1 DYADRAVDFSKRV
14 KDVTEFLVDLGP
26 VIGGPVD
33 ATATYD
39 APCHLHHAQR
49 VQDAPLSLL
58 GSIPEL
64 DLRPLRRSEVCCGAG
79 GTYNLTQ
86 PELASDIL
94 GEKLENIRD
103 TGADV
108 VVTGNPGCHMQ
119 ILAGVRLEGLELEV
133 RHPVELL
140 DASYEAA
147 GMYGSE
153 TS

>member
-1 DYADRAVDFSKRV
+1 
-14 KDVTEFLVDLGP
+14 
-26 VIGGPVD
+26 
-33 ATATYD
+33 
-39 APCHLHHAQR
+39 
-49 VQDAPLSLL
+49 
-58 GSIPEL
+58 
-64 DLRPLRRSEVCCGAG
+64 
-79 GTYNLTQ
+79 
-86 PELASDIL
+86 L